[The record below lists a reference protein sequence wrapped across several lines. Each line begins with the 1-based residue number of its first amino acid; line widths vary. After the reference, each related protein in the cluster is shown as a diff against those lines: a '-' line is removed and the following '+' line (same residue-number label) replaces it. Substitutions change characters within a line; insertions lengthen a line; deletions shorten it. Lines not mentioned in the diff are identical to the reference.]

1 MLLVLI
7 LLPLLG
13 VINICFLPKSKGF
26 LVKNVALLWSL
37 FILLFSIIVLG
48 FFDCSCTQFQFC
60 LTFSWFSFYKNSFV
74 FGLDGFSLLLV
85 LLTSF
90 LTPIC
95 ILLSWNHSIEKDL
108 KLYILSFLF
117 LEFFLFIVFSSLDL
131 LLFYIAFEA
140 VLIPMFLIV
149 GFYGSRNRRVRASY
163 MLFLYTL
170 ISSLF
175 TFLAILYL
183 FFASGTTDFQLL
195 KTFVMDPFLEKLC
208 WLAFFFSFAVKM
220 PLIPFHIWLPEAHC
234 EAPTAGSVILAGVLL
249 KLGGFGFI
257 RYSIGLFPDS
267 SFFFS
272 PFVYTISI
280 FGVIYASITT
290 LQQVDLKKVIA
301 YSSVGHMGLVTIGI
315 FSANSQGIIGSAFLM
330 ISHGIVSG
338 ALFLCVGFLYER
350 YNTRII
356 RYYSGLVYTMPLFST
371 FFAFFTLA
379 NLGLPGTSSFVG
391 ELLVLIG
398 CFETNVCAA
407 LLSGFGMI
415 LGAAY
420 SLWLFNRIVFG
431 NIKTGKM
438 FLRDLTRLE
447 FFILL
452 PFIFLTLYLGFFPT
466 TICLFLTFF

>member
-1 MLLVLI
+1 
-7 LLPLLG
+7 
-13 VINICFLPKSKGF
+13 
-26 LVKNVALLWSL
+26 
-37 FILLFSIIVLG
+37 
-48 FFDCSCTQFQFC
+48 
-60 LTFSWFSFYKNSFV
+60 
-74 FGLDGFSLLLV
+74 
-85 LLTSF
+85 
-90 LTPIC
+90 
-95 ILLSWNHSIEKDL
+95 
-108 KLYILSFLF
+108 
-117 LEFFLFIVFSSLDL
+117 
-131 LLFYIAFEA
+131 
-140 VLIPMFLIV
+140 
-149 GFYGSRNRRVRASY
+149 
-163 MLFLYTL
+163 
-170 ISSLF
+170 
-175 TFLAILYL
+175 
-183 FFASGTTDFQLL
+183 
-195 KTFVMDPFLEKLC
+195 
-208 WLAFFFSFAVKM
+208 M

-257 RYSIGLFPDS
+257 RYSLGLFPDS

-356 RYYSGLVYTMPLFST
+356 RYYSGLVYTMPLFSI

-398 CFETNVCAA
+398 CFEANVCAA

-420 SLWLFNRIVFG
+420 SL
-431 NIKTGKM
+431 
-438 FLRDLTRLE
+438 
-447 FFILL
+447 
-452 PFIFLTLYLGFFPT
+452 
-466 TICLFLTFF
+466 